1 MTSTETPRKRPPLA
15 QPIPARVDV
24 VVTSIGRGAFI
35 SSYADLIA
43 GAGQL
48 ARLIV
53 IPDRKTPRQLYEA
66 AAAARERGISVLVPT
81 PAEQEHLLERL
92 GAPDLIPWSSDG
104 RRNVGYLLAW
114 MSDAEYVVSIDDDN
128 LPSCADMLSRH
139 AVVIAPLALHDVVSC
154 ESGWFNPCDLLE
166 LERSD
171 IRVFARGF
179 PYAQRGPGHE
189 HAARRRSEA
198 VVRVNA
204 GLWWGDPDV
213 DAVTR
218 LAIGPAVRASAVD
231 AVVLDRQ
238 TWAPV
243 NTQNTA
249 VHRDALPAYW
259 FVRMG
264 HRLLGLELD
273 RFGDILSGYF
283 VQACAKHL
291 GHAVRFGDP
300 VTWHERNRHVLLG
313 DLTKELPG
321 ILVLEHLVESLR
333 ACRLEGSSYADA
345 YRALSDALEG
355 FAEHLDPAI
364 RSAEVKR
371 FLHDTAAAMR
381 RWLDLLSRAAP

>member
-1 MTSTETPRKRPPLA
+1 MSLTDTPQQHQPSA
-15 QPIPARVDV
+15 QPIAARVDV
-24 VVTSIGRGAFI
+24 VVTSIGCGGFI
-35 SSYADLIA
+35 SAYADLIA
-43 GAGQL
+43 SAGEL

-53 IPDRKTPRQLYEA
+53 IPDRKTPRQLYDA
-66 AAAARERGISVLVPT
+66 AAAARKRGISVVVPT
-81 PAEQEHLLERL
+81 PAEQEHLLRRL
-92 GAPDLIPWSSDG
+92 GAPDLIPWNSDG

-114 MSDAEYVVSIDDDN
+114 MSGAEYVVSIDDDN

-139 AVVIAPLALHDVVSC
+139 AVVTAPPALHDVVSC

-166 LERSD
+166 LERPD
-171 IRVFARGF
+171 IRVFSRGF
-179 PYAQRGPGHE
+179 PYSRRGPIRE
-189 HAARRRSEA
+189 HPARRRGEA

-204 GLWWGDPDV
+204 GLWSGDPDV

-218 LAIGPAVRASAVD
+218 LAIGPTVRVAPVE

-238 TWAPV
+238 TWAPI

-300 VTWHERNRHVLLG
+300 VTCHERNRHVLLD

-321 ILVLEHLVESLR
+321 ILVLEHLLEWLP
-333 ACRLEGSSYADA
+333 ACTLEGLSYVDT
-345 YRALSDALEG
+345 YTALSHALEG

-364 RSAEVKR
+364 RSDEVKG